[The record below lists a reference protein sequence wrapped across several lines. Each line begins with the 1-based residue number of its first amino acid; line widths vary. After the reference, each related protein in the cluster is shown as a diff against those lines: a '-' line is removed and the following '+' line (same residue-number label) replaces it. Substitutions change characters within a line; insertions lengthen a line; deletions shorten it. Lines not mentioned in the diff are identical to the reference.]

1 MKFLLFILI
10 NFSVPEKKDSVIF
23 AGYVGQFI
31 KNIHTNTDSALFYLT
46 KMDKLSAPY
55 PNSPQRYRYF
65 TLLGSW
71 YNVKRQ
77 VALSLPAF
85 QKAAEIAKAL
95 AVEEFIVKSKF
106 NLSATY
112 GEMGNYD
119 SALAALKEVEFV
131 LSQSKENY
139 DPPLTN
145 QLWANMTSFYIQT
158 NEISKAF
165 DYSAK
170 LGDNLKNHKDSC
182 IYFLTRLDLLNKANR
197 YTETIKAGKEALK
210 ANQST
215 DMNYLYQINTFMG
228 IAYNGLDD
236 PYNAHYYLNRAKM
249 QSAKLGIEST
259 FIEINLGRVFY
270 KKKEYRKAAEHYH
283 KVLTL
288 AEKQGSLKLQVSA
301 LNELSQSYRQLG
313 FYERALD
320 YRDKFVILN
329 DSLIGQE
336 QKKVMAELETRY
348 ELKEKE
354 RTIKEHEGVNA
365 LQKELLNS
373 EHQKLRISI
382 VMFILTL
389 LLLVLVG
396 INYRRKM
403 RTNKLLTKQRE
414 QTETYA
420 TELKKSNIMKDKL
433 FAIISHDLRS
443 PVNNLIVSLNTA
455 DTVKSLPNVLQAL
468 SNIQLILNNLLKWA
482 QLQLITQKPRFS
494 KVYVETLIRSV
505 IEQLSIMADYKDIHI
520 IARFRHRS
528 ELWVDEENLQII
540 IRNILSNAI
549 KFTPNDGYI
558 KILTTEEN
566 DTISIDIND
575 SGIGMTQDQLNSLF
589 DFPEPS
595 LGTGGETGSGLG
607 LSLTR
612 DLISNSHG
620 NITVKSKPEAG
631 THVRLTFQTLKSKPI
646 SA

>member
-10 NFSVPEKKDSVIF
+10 NFSVPEQKDSVTF
-23 AGYVGQFI
+23 AGYQDKFL
-31 KNIHTNTDSALFYLT
+31 KNIHTNTDSAKFYLT
-46 KMDKLSAPY
+46 KMDKLSVSY
-55 PNSPQRYRYF
+55 PNSLQRYRYF
-65 TLLGSW
+65 TLLGAW

-85 QKAAEIAKAL
+85 QKAEEIAKVL

-119 SALAALKEVEFV
+119 RALAALKEVELV

-165 DYSAK
+165 EYNRK
-170 LGDNLKNHKDSC
+170 LKNNLKDYKDSC
-182 IYFLTRLDLLNKANR
+182 VYFVTRLDLLNIAGR
-197 YTETIKAGKEALK
+197 YTETINTGIKALEALR
-210 ANQST
+210 ST
-215 DMNYLYQINTFMG
+215 DIHYLYQVNTFMG
-228 IAYNGLDD
+228 IAFIRLDD
-236 PYNAHYYLNRAKM
+236 SDNALDCLNKAKKL
-249 QSAKLGIEST
+249 AKTLGIEST
-259 FIEINLGRVFY
+259 FIEINIGHVFY
-270 KKKEYRKAAEHYH
+270 MKKEYYKATEQYH
-283 KVLTL
+283 KVLIL
-288 AEKQGSLKLQVSA
+288 AKKQGSLKLQVSA

-320 YRDKFVILN
+320 YRDKFIVLN
-329 DSLIGQE
+329 DSLMGQE
-336 QKKVMAELETRY
+336 QKKAMAELETRY

-354 RTIKEHEGVNA
+354 RTIREHEGVNA

-389 LLLVLVG
+389 LLLVLVW
-396 INYRRKM
+396 INYQRKIQ
-403 RTNKLLTKQRE
+403 TNKLLTKQRE

-482 QLQLITQKPRFS
+482 QLQLITQEPRFS

-505 IEQLSIMADYKDIHI
+505 IEQLSTMADYKNIHI

-566 DTISIDIND
+566 DTIAIDIND

-595 LGTGGETGSGLG
+595 LGTEGETGSGLG

-612 DLISNSHG
+612 DLISKSHG